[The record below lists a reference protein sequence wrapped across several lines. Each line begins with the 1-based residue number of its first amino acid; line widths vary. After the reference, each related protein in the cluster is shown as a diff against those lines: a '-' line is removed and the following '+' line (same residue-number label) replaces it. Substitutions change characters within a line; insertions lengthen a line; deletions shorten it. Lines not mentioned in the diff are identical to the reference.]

1 MERVDRSLRLII
13 GGWSVF
19 VLMAVLVIA
28 VRGSDHV
35 ANMLVFIVLA
45 VAMATWVARRR
56 SRAAVVTSLVLGGL
70 HTLQQVAYVIA
81 GIADDAVDAAEVAVD
96 VVGLVSGLLLVVG
109 ATRAVTRSGRQPVD
123 ATR

>member
-1 MERVDRSLRLII
+1 MLPENRHLLLILV
-13 GGWSVF
+13 GWAAF
-19 VLMAVLVIA
+19 VLMSLLVIA

-35 ANMLVFIVLA
+35 ANMLVFIAIA

-81 GIADDAVDAAEVAVD
+81 GITGDDVDAAEIAVD
-96 VVGLVSGLLLVVG
+96 IVGLVSGLLLVVG
-109 ATRAVTRSGRQPVD
+109 ATRALTRSGRQPVD

>member
-1 MERVDRSLRLII
+1 MEQVDRNLRLII
-13 GGWSVF
+13 GGWAVF

-35 ANMLVFIVLA
+35 ANMLVFVVIA
-45 VAMATWVARRR
+45 VAMAAWVARRR

-70 HTLQQVAYVIA
+70 HTLQQTAYVLA
-81 GIADDAVDAAEVAVD
+81 GITGDDADFAEIAVD

-109 ATRAVTRSGRQPVD
+109 AARAVSRSRRQPVD
-123 ATR
+123 ATH